1 MRVDRILTINKPEDI
16 PPTSDAARLHISRAF
31 LQAHVW
37 KNAHVPVHDIM
48 SHELLS
54 TGFILDE
61 QNNTLTPIMMTKS
74 PMSKSVIE
82 MISCNCKSS
91 CDSTNV
97 VVLNISSGASL
108 CGMKN

>member
-16 PPTSDAARLHISRAF
+16 PPTSDAARLHICRAF
-31 LQAHVW
+31 LRAHVW